1 MFILPP
7 LVHCKKLPVDQGQ
20 DNVGREEEQQLSV
33 DELVEGSL
41 PLEEDAGEATGSGAG
56 HIALVR
62 DGHGSLCLVTSR
74 FEIYPLGQGFRLV
87 LQYILHPLQPL

>member
-7 LVHCKKLPVDQGQ
+7 LVHCKELPVDQGQ
-20 DNVGREEEQQLSV
+20 ENVGREEEQQLSV

-56 HIALVR
+56 HIALIR
-62 DGHGSLCLVTSR
+62 DGHGSEGLFLEDKST
-74 FEIYPLGQGFRLV
+74 
-87 LQYILHPLQPL
+87 HPITF